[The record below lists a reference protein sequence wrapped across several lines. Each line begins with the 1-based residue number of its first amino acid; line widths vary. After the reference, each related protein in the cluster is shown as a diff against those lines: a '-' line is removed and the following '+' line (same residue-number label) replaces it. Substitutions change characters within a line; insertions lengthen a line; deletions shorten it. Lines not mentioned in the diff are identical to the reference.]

1 MNSLARMLHGRVH
14 YAWVVAGVVFVLL
27 LCSAGVRSTPGVLII
42 PLEKSL
48 GWDRTTISSAVALNL
63 FLFGLM
69 GPFAGAAMLRF
80 SPVTP
85 RARSLPVFTCG
96 SEDTVEVNIS
106 DTWPPKKLHTP
117 RKTVRTVK

>member
-1 MNSLARMLHGRVH
+1 MLHGRLH

-48 GWDRTTISSAVALNL
+48 GCDRTTISSAVALNL

-80 SPVTP
+80 GDHAQDVVHHAYVECRCRFVEQHDVRVTSKTQ
-85 RARSLPVFTCG
+85 RDEHALLLPT
-96 SEDTVEVNIS
+96 
-106 DTWPPKKLHTP
+106 
-117 RKTVRTVK
+117 

>member
-1 MNSLARMLHGRVH
+1 MLHGRVH

-48 GWDRTTISSAVALNL
+48 GWDRATISSAVALNL

-80 SPVTP
+80 GI
-85 RARSLPVFTCG
+85 R
-96 SEDTVEVNIS
+96 
-106 DTWPPKKLHTP
+106 
-117 RKTVRTVK
+117 RTVLFGLGLLACGHMQSTEGG